1 MALVVIKSALGR
13 APSHGLR
20 VRALVRGC
28 MLRCHRLVEPWIM
41 GRAHSVQLVV
51 HRSAIIA
58 RIAKETLVN
67 LRLRTHDHG
76 WILR

>member
-1 MALVVIKSALGR
+1 MALVVIESALGR

-51 HRSAIIA
+51 HRSANIA

-76 WILR
+76 WIL